1 MNKRLLTLFFAL
13 ISWVSVFSQK
23 DTVRYWG
30 VNLSSGL
37 HATLIES
44 FYKIDTPTSAGY
56 GLDLTQERYLFTP
69 SVLYGFNK
77 HTISFGPRFYLPEN
91 NYKRFG
97 TQFAYDYLLNKK
109 QKKVNFTLSMDIIY
123 SYEKFEK
130 ERILSIGNTLYMSN
144 WKLEKNYLHSLIFLG
159 MRTFII
165 NDLYFDLR
173 AGVGVGLQSMSS
185 IDEVNELPDCQG
197 LSENKDLFSSPE
209 FNGMIK
215 VGIGYIFK

>member
-30 VNLSSGL
+30 LNLSSGL
-37 HATLIES
+37 HTTLIES
-44 FYKIDTPTSAGY
+44 FYKTDPQTSAGY

-77 HTISFGPRFYLPEN
+77 HSISLGPRIYLSEN

-97 TQFAYDYLLNKK
+97 TQFTYDYLLNKK
-109 QKKVNFTLSMDIIY
+109 QKKVNFTFSMDIIY

-130 ERILSIGNTLYMSN
+130 ERRLSIDNSLYMSN
-144 WKLEKNYLHSLIFLG
+144 WKVKNNYLHSLIFLG
-159 MRTFII
+159 LRTFIL

-185 IDEVNELPDCQG
+185 TDKVNELPDYQG
-197 LSENKDLFSSPE
+197 LNVNKDLLSSPE

-215 VGIGYIFK
+215 VGIGYVFK